1 MASPR
6 SRLYSRIV
14 VATAAAL
21 LTAGCGPSKPP
32 STPPTGEPTPEGT
45 DVELRYAAAVPLD
58 QSLQVELTHTSLG
71 MYLDSRI
78 DVKATQ
84 TLSATGNQL
93 KAAWTVE
100 SIEALE
106 LEGTADAKEIERTRS
121 LITDH
126 GAGTT
131 LIDARG
137 LVDIAGTEAE
147 PTNEKRL
154 QAQDEAAKQSPAGA
168 LLATVLFDELALPR
182 LPEQPLRM
190 EQPFEFEEE
199 TETVVTDLEQ
209 TLPTTTLV
217 RFTLRRIDETGL
229 AEIAIERASVAEL
242 DEDPAEAALEAAGE
256 DPAADEGDAED
267 GAPYVRMETK
277 TDGTLLF
284 DAARGLPVSL
294 ELNRTERF
302 VIGEEEVERNIGV
315 RSTYEVR

>member
-32 STPPTGEPTPEGT
+32 PTPPTGAGGTATAGT
-45 DVELRYAAAVPLD
+45 DTELRYAASVPLD

-71 MYLDSRI
+71 MYLEAKI
-78 DVKATQ
+78 DVQARQ
-84 TLSATGNQL
+84 TLTAAGGQL
-93 KAAWTVE
+93 KAGWQVQTLQT
-100 SIEALE
+100 LE

-137 LVDIAGTEAE
+137 LVDIAGTEAD
-147 PTNEKRL
+147 PTNEERL
-154 QAQDEAAKQSPAGA
+154 QAQDDAAKKSPAGA
-168 LLATVLFDELALPR
+168 LLATVLFDELGLPR
-182 LPEQPLRM
+182 LPDQPLRM

-209 TLPTTTLV
+209 TLPTTTLY
-217 RFTLRRIDETGL
+217 RFTLRRIDQTGL

-242 DEDPAEAALEAAGE
+242 DEDPAAPADEEAEAASDEEAEEEA
-256 DPAADEGDAED
+256 
-267 GAPYVRMETK
+267 APYVRMETK
-277 TDGTLLF
+277 SEGTLLF
-284 DAARGLPVSL
+284 DPARGLPVRL

-302 VIGEEEVERNIGV
+302 LIGEEEVERNIVV
-315 RSTYEVR
+315 RSTYEVP